1 MKSIKWIYLFFAF
14 LLSLT
19 GNGQERVYLHFDQS
33 GYFLEETMWC
43 KAYVVD
49 VQSRVL
55 TKKSE
60 VLYVELLSPEG
71 YVVKSMKYKLKDGMC
86 DGHIKLHRT
95 IHSGFYEVRA
105 YTRYMLNFGTDNYYT
120 RVFPVYDEVCNGAY
134 HIQRMLIRKRGIK
147 PNKVFPE
154 KVECISNKNDTVIR
168 NLNICVTDTIIRPF
182 QKISLEIKG
191 RPDDVFSLSV
201 VDASSRLF
209 ANYKS
214 DISELNSSK
223 RENIFAS
230 ESFIVPPEKDITIIG
245 KVVKKKFKFGYGDVE
260 ALIPNTHLQFSMETP
275 DNSYSSIFKTDSS
288 GYFMLS
294 LGDFYGDYL
303 GNVRAMSFTIDDKDV
318 AVCIDKWFSPPP
330 RLYNENEI
338 FLLGERKV
346 EQTTGKEQSSTEK
359 ELPELVV
366 KQRKRRRGWME
377 FPHSM
382 LSLNVAEEIEWYRDH
397 YPGSPLNLFG
407 FIPALF
413 ERYDYPVGH
422 VRFLLL
428 EGTYEGDSI
437 VPVSSHLFDNPTR
450 QIPLSKRMI
459 IRTDKEICNAYSYKK
474 RKPENRTSNESGKS
488 SFITS
493 FGPSTAPQEGLPNYI
508 ICFEPFTDE
517 EKSNRQHLIYNNVA
531 TNRYTVIKGYS
542 QSIEYIPVDYSV
554 SYPKSDF
561 RRTLYW
567 NPSVRTDSSGVA
579 RIEFYNNSTCR
590 ELHISAEGIGGDM
603 KPIIYKSN

>member
-1 MKSIKWIYLFFAF
+1 MKRTMWINILILFT
-14 LLSLT
+14 LT
-19 GNGQERVYLHFDQS
+19 ISVKGNEIVYLHLDQS
-33 GYFLEETMWC
+33 GYYLDETIWF
-43 KAYVVD
+43 KAYVID
-49 VQSRVL
+49 ANNHCL
-55 TKKSE
+55 TSKSE

-71 YVVKSMKYKLKDGMC
+71 YVVETKKFKLINGMC
-86 DGHIKLHRT
+86 DGGIKLNRW
-95 IHSGFYEVRA
+95 IHSGFFEVRA
-105 YTRYMLNFGTDNYYT
+105 YTRYMLNFSANNYFT
-120 RVFPVYDEVCNGAY
+120 RVFPIYDVVHDGEY
-134 HIQRMLIRKRGIK
+134 HIQRMLNRKR
-147 PNKVFPE
+147 KVGNE
-154 KVECISNKNDTVIR
+154 KNDVIMDEPISNCERNDVR
-168 NLNICVTDTIIRPF
+168 FLDLKLNDSILSPY
-182 QKISLEIKG
+182 QKVAIEIKG
-191 RPDDVFSLSV
+191 LPDDAFSLSIT
-201 VDASSRLF
+201 DASSRLHT
-209 ANYKS
+209 AYDT
-214 DISELNSSK
+214 DISRLKKTYYKMTMPYS
-223 RENIFAS
+223 NI
-230 ESFIVPPEKDITIIG
+230 IPPEKGITVVG
-245 KVVKKKFKFGYGDVE
+245 KLIRKKFKFGYGDVE
-260 ALIPNTHLQFSMETP
+260 ALIPNTPLQFSMETP

-303 GNVRAMSFTIDDKDV
+303 SNVRAMSFTIDDKDV

-567 NPSVRTDSSGVA
+567 NPSVRTDSTGVA